1 MSSSTLDLATMFK
14 AASKSLKQNQA
25 SLNQADDLNHNHGD
39 NMVETFNV
47 ITKAVAAKKDA
58 PPSDQLAYASQVLR
72 QKANSGSAVVYS
84 DGLQRAA
91 QQFSGKQVTPES
103 AVDLISALMGGGSG
117 QSQSSS
123 PAGGLLGSLLGGGG
137 GQSQQGG
144 GAGDLLG
151 SLLGGGS
158 GQSQQ
163 GSGAGDLLGSL
174 LGGGSSGQSQQS
186 SGSGDM
192 LGSLLGGLTGGSS
205 SQQSQQSS
213 GGMDT
218 GDLLN
223 IGMQLFQAYQA
234 SSGKPS
240 SQSASGG
247 LVGSLLDSLLS
258 NSSMGSSSHRSESGK
273 LVVDALLKIAS
284 QYLNKRRAS

>member
-1 MSSSTLDLATMFK
+1 MASSTLDLATMFK

-123 PAGGLLGSLLGGGG
+123 PAGGLLGSLLGG
-137 GQSQQGG
+137 SSASSQGG
-144 GAGDLLG
+144 STGDLLG
-151 SLLGGGS
+151 SLLGGT
-158 GQSQQ
+158 
-163 GSGAGDLLGSL
+163 
-174 LGGGSSGQSQQS
+174 SSAPSQS
-186 SGSGDM
+186 SQSSDL
-192 LGSLLGGLTGGSS
+192 LGSLLGGLTGGSPT
-205 SQQSQQSS
+205 QQSQQAS
-213 GGMDT
+213 GGIDT

-240 SQSASGG
+240 SQSAGGG
-247 LVGSLLDSLLS
+247 LVGGLLDSLLS